1 MSNKDMLGQIV
12 RAATSVPLEHHGVAL
27 DLFNRLQPQQDPR
40 WAAHLKQVIRAGL
53 PGTPEEAASEFAA
66 IVNFDETLPEMI
78 AAGQFDWT
86 NGDITPERFPIRGSG
101 QKKYA
106 FKLYEPKRT
115 LSSEAAVALM
125 EADGF
130 PAASHE
136 AGLAF
141 ARDFPKEQ
149 MKRPIAILGSSAEV
163 RGYRFVLFLYGGGA
177 GRDLRLRYWARD
189 WHDYWGFLGAREVS
203 AA

>member
-53 PGTPEEAASEFAA
+53 PGTPGEAASEFSA

-86 NGDITPERFPIRGSG
+86 NGDITPERFPVRGNG

-115 LSSEAAVALM
+115 LSSEAVIALM

-149 MKRPIAILGSSAEV
+149 LKRPIATLGSSAEV
-163 RGYRFVLFLYGGGA
+163 DGHRYVLCLHRNGAERFLFLSIWA
-177 GRDLRLRYWARD
+177 NDWSGR
-189 WHDYWGFLGAREVS
+189 WGFLGAREVS

>member
-12 RAATSVPLEHHGVAL
+12 RAATSVPLERHGIAL

-40 WAAHLKQVIRAGL
+40 WAAYLKQMIRAGL
-53 PGTPEEAASEFAA
+53 PGLSEEAVSEFVSV
-66 IVNFDETLPEMI
+66 VNFDETLPQMI
-78 AAGQFDWT
+78 AAAKFDWV
-86 NGDITPERFPIRGSG
+86 NSNITPERFPICGSG
-101 QKKYA
+101 TKKYA
-106 FKLYEPKRT
+106 FKLYEPKRMP
-115 LSSEAAVALM
+115 SSEAVGALM

-130 PAASHE
+130 PAAGHE

-149 MKRPIAILGSSAEV
+149 LKRPIVLLGSSAEV
-163 RGYRFVLFLYGGGA
+163 YGDRHILCLYGSDA
-177 GRDLRLRYWARD
+177 GRYLSLYYWADD
-189 WHDYWGFLGAREVS
+189 WHDDWGFLGAREVS